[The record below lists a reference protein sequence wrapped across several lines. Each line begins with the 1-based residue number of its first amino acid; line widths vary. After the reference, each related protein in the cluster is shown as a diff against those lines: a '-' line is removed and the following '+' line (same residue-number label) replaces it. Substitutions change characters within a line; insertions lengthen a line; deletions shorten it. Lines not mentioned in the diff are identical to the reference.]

1 MARPAAAMEQFQA
14 PSMDIP
20 AMALSQHISSDVMPQ
35 SFGRTVQSE
44 LPSTLDFSPAIY
56 PTDAST
62 PIEQLPAA
70 TPEQLRAVFDSATGV
85 NFTSAADNQASG
97 QQPDFYLGTDGV
109 LRPNPNKKEPNADG
123 SINIELQAK
132 NKYDTDAKKF
142 ADQLQKAAIKDLI
155 SYFTRSNPSA
165 KIPQDWLDQLS
176 QEPDLPPAP
185 VPITIDQ
192 PAVIDPPAPP
202 QDQPQDQPQP
212 QPQPQPS
219 DSTSSAPVSGG
230 SGSDGGSSSGGGGG
244 SSGGGGGG
252 SGGGGGGHSGG
263 GGGHSSGG
271 GGGSSGGGDSSSSS
285 TSVPDDKLSNI
296 RTIVEVAKEKG
307 IDPALAVATSLIET
321 GGTFDNKIVGDNG
334 HSIGL
339 FQLNDGGEGYNVSLA
354 DKQDPRHN
362 AEIALGVMA
371 QYLDKATDFDHN
383 GSISG
388 GEIAASAQR
397 PADQAGYA
405 QKVDAAI
412 PEAQALIEQAEKTPE
427 IVNMPVGAWGGYSNG
442 QIPDSALEKVYGFK
456 VAPGVAENLTALLDA
471 AQKDGVWN
479 PSEPY
484 ATGTYRTYDQQVSLY
499 NQKGP
504 DWAATPG
511 KSLHGWGEAIDF
523 NMNNPQLISWLKD
536 NAEKY
541 GFKNLPKEPWHY
553 STNGN

>member
-1 MARPAAAMEQFQA
+1 MARHAAAMEQFQA
-14 PSMDIP
+14 PPMDIP
-20 AMALSQHISSDVMPQ
+20 AMALSQHISTNVMPQ
-35 SFGRTVQSE
+35 SFERTAQSE
-44 LPSTLDFSPAIY
+44 LPATLDFSPSIY

-70 TPEQLRAVFDSATGV
+70 TPDQIRTALDSATGV

-185 VPITIDQ
+185 VPIAVDQ
-192 PAVIDPPAPP
+192 PPVIDNPTP
-202 QDQPQDQPQP
+202 QPQPQDQPQP
-212 QPQPQPS
+212 QPQPS
-219 DSTSSAPVSGG
+219 DSSTAPSSGG
-230 SGSDGGSSSGGGGG
+230 SSGYEGGSSGGG

-252 SGGGGGGHSGG
+252 SGSGGHSGG
-263 GGGHSSGG
+263 GGGHSG
-271 GGGSSGGGDSSSSS
+271 GGGSSGGGDSSASS

-339 FQLNDGGEGYNVSLA
+339 FQLNDGGEGYGVSLA

-456 VAPGVAENLTALLDA
+456 VAPGIAQNLTALLDA

-499 NQKGP
+499 AQKGP
-504 DWAATPG
+504 QWAATPG
-511 KSLHGWGEAIDF
+511 KSNHGWGEAIDF
-523 NMNNPQLISWLKD
+523 TMNNPPLISWLKD

-541 GFKNLPKEPWHY
+541 GFKNHTNEPWHY
-553 STNGN
+553 STSGG